1 MFLVLLETSGNQS
14 YIFSTNKLRENV
26 GASELTFRAGT
37 KWVLDAVA
45 ENGGHSHLRVW
56 NKNSQGEAEVREN
69 EIRDKLMNPQWNPP
83 LEEASNTAAEI
94 ILATSGKALILTRDK
109 ERARGIIQAVTLKAL
124 EEAPGLDIFGV
135 FKEFN
140 WERDNLSDVNE
151 QVHRKF
157 AEARSH
163 NATHHLR
170 FLRLPVVDQCATSG
184 LPANEVDPKA
194 AGGESVLRSRVS
206 VAKRRNYDNNTQR
219 IQELLDRNQIP
230 QKFARSIKA
239 LDDEI
244 DSEDEGQSVDDE
256 DERQSRQ
263 GSWRAVIHADGN
275 GLGEIFLKFG
285 AHLTKLG
292 KMTGDISQNNRT
304 YVDALRRFSLALDV
318 CTEQAFITALRSFGT
333 GLEKLPIVPLV
344 LGGDD
349 LTVICDG
356 KAALRFTQQFLL
368 AFEAETQK
376 TDDAHYHGILPEIA
390 EAALGVN
397 RLSSC
402 AGVAIIK
409 PHFPFSVAY
418 ELSESL
424 MQSAKEVKRKLTH
437 VLPNETKAVPYP
449 CSALDFHVLYDTS
462 GVNLRQIRDRL
473 SPTSDT
479 HLYIAPYIVTP
490 VKDLSVKDEMTQWAE
505 PHQWEHLAR
514 RVEALNA
521 KDEDG
526 RRKLPNSQM
535 HNLRNALSQ
544 GAELADAQYRL
555 IRNRYIDSHA
565 DVQDEDA
572 VEKGDRPLADIRAL
586 EGDHKSLFT
595 KVTDPVTGKLLKM
608 TGLLDALDA
617 ADFLAADL
625 SADPIFQR
633 AADRED
639 G

>member
-1 MFLVLLETSGNQS
+1 MFLVLLETSGNQG

-45 ENGGHSHLRVW
+45 QNGGHPRLGIW
-56 NKNSQGEAEVREN
+56 KNSQGTEEVREDK
-69 EIRDKLMNPQWNPP
+69 IRKKLMDSALNPP
-83 LEEASNTAAEI
+83 LESTPGINTEI
-94 ILATSGKALILTRDK
+94 ILATSGKALILTRDEEK
-109 ERARGIIQAVTLKAL
+109 ARKIIQAVTLKAL

-135 FKEFN
+135 FEEFN
-140 WERDNLSDVNE
+140 WEREDLSDVNE
-151 QVHRKF
+151 RVHRKF

-194 AGGESVLRSRVS
+194 AGGKPVLRSHVS
-206 VAKRRNYDNNTQR
+206 LAKRKNYDSNIER
-219 IQELLDRNQIP
+219 IEELLKRNQIP
-230 QKFARSIKA
+230 QSFAKSIKA
-239 LDDEI
+239 LDDE
-244 DSEDEGQSVDDE
+244 DEQQSK
-256 DERQSRQ
+256 Q

-285 AHLTKLG
+285 THLTKLG

-304 YVDALRRFSLALDV
+304 YVGALRRFSLALDV
-318 CTEQAFITALRSFGT
+318 CTERAFITALQSFGT
-333 GLEKLPIVPLV
+333 GIEKLPIVPLV

-349 LTVICDG
+349 LTVVCDG

-368 AFEAETQK
+368 AFDAETK
-376 TDDAHYHGILPEIA
+376 ETDNAHYDGILPEIA
-390 EAALGVN
+390 KAALGVN

-424 MQSAKEVKRKLTH
+424 MQSAKAVKQKLTH

-462 GVNLRQIRDRL
+462 GVNLGQIRDRL
-473 SPTSDT
+473 QPTSDT
-479 HLYIAPYIVTP
+479 QLYIAPYIVTP
-490 VKDLSVKDEMTQWAE
+490 TDDLPVENQMTQWAK
-505 PHQWEHLAR
+505 PHQWEHLER
-514 RVEALNA
+514 RIDALNA

-544 GAELADAQYRL
+544 GADLADAQYRL
-555 IRNRYIDSHA
+555 IRDRYVDLIDSSENSRA
-565 DVQDEDA
+565 DSPDQDATEN
-572 VEKGDRPLADIRAL
+572 GDRSTIDIRAL
-586 EGDHKSLFT
+586 EGDPRSLFT
-595 KVTDPVTGKLLKM
+595 KVTDPATGKSLKI

-617 ADFLAADL
+617 ADFLPADL
-625 SADPIFQR
+625 SADPTFQR
-633 AADRED
+633 AADQED

>member
-1 MFLVLLETSGNQS
+1 MFLVLLETSGNQG

-45 ENGGHSHLRVW
+45 QNGGHPHLRVW
-56 NKNSQGEAEVREN
+56 NKNSRGEAEVREN
-69 EIRDKLMNPQWNPP
+69 EIRCKLINSQWNPP
-83 LEEASNTAAEI
+83 LEEALNTAAEI
-94 ILATSGKALILTRDK
+94 ILATSGKALILTRD
-109 ERARGIIQAVTLKAL
+109 EETARGIIRAVTLKAL

-135 FKEFN
+135 FEEFN
-140 WERDNLSDVNE
+140 WERENLSDVNE
-151 QVHRKF
+151 RVHRKF

-163 NATHHLR
+163 NPTHHLR

-184 LPANEVDPKA
+184 LPANEVDLKA
-194 AGGESVLRSRVS
+194 AERRPVLRSRVS
-206 VAKRRNYDNNTQR
+206 GAKRRNYDNNAQR
-219 IQELLDRNQIP
+219 IQELLDRNQIA
-230 QKFARSIKA
+230 QKFAESIKA
-239 LDDEI
+239 LDDE
-244 DSEDEGQSVDDE
+244 DEQQSK
-256 DERQSRQ
+256 QS
-263 GSWRAVIHADGN
+263 SWRAVVHADGN

-285 AHLTKLG
+285 THLTKLG

-318 CTEQAFITALRSFGT
+318 CTEQAFITALQSFGT

-376 TDDAHYHGILPEIA
+376 VDGQHYDGILPEIA
-390 EAALGVN
+390 TAALGAN

-418 ELSESL
+418 ELSEDL

-437 VLPNETKAVPYP
+437 VLPNEARAVPYP

-462 GVNLRQIRDRL
+462 GVSLKQIRDRL
-473 SPTSDT
+473 QPASDT
-479 HLYIAPYIVTP
+479 QLYIAPYIVTP
-490 VKDLSVKDEMTQWAE
+490 IENLLVKDEMKQWAK
-505 PHQWEHLAR
+505 PHQWQLLEH

-544 GAELADAQYRL
+544 GADLADAQYRL
-555 IRNRYIDSHA
+555 IYDRYIDSHA
-565 DVQDEDA
+565 DVQNEDA
-572 VEKGDRPLADIRAL
+572 DKNGDRPLADIRAL
-586 EGDHKSLFT
+586 KGDHKSLFT
-595 KVTDPVTGKLLKM
+595 IVTDPVTGKSLKM

-617 ADFLAADL
+617 ADFLPADL
-625 SADPIFQR
+625 SADPTFQR
-633 AADRED
+633 AADQED

>member
-1 MFLVLLETSGNQS
+1 MFLVLLETSGNQG

-69 EIRDKLMNPQWNPP
+69 EIRDKLIDPKWNPP
-83 LEEASNTAAEI
+83 LESTLDIDAEI
-94 ILATSGKALILTRDK
+94 ILATSGKALIITRDQEK
-109 ERARGIIQAVTLKAL
+109 ARKIIQAVTLKAL

-135 FKEFN
+135 FEEFD

-151 QVHRKF
+151 QVHHKF

-163 NATHHLR
+163 NPTHHLR

-194 AGGESVLRSRVS
+194 AGGKAVLRSRVS
-206 VAKRRNYDNNTQR
+206 VAKRKNYDSNTQR

-230 QKFARSIKA
+230 QSFAKSIKA
-239 LDDEI
+239 LDDE
-244 DSEDEGQSVDDE
+244 DEQQSK
-256 DERQSRQ
+256 Q

-285 AHLTKLG
+285 THLTKLG

-318 CTEQAFITALRSFGT
+318 CTEQAFIIALQSFGT

-376 TDDAHYHGILPEIA
+376 VDEQHYDGILPEIA
-390 EAALGVN
+390 KAALGVN

-424 MQSAKEVKRKLTH
+424 MQSAKAVKRKLTH

-462 GVNLRQIRDRL
+462 GVNLKQIRDRL
-473 SPTSDT
+473 RPTSNT
-479 HLYIAPYIVTP
+479 QLYIAPYIVTP
-490 VKDLSVKDEMTQWAE
+490 VKDLLVKDEMAQWAE
-505 PHQWEHLAR
+505 PHQWEHLVR

-535 HNLRNALSQ
+535 HSLRNALPQ
-544 GAELADAQYRL
+544 GVELADAQYRL
-555 IRNRYIDSHA
+555 IRDRYIDSHA
-565 DVQDEDA
+565 DVQNEDA
-572 VEKGDRPLADIRAL
+572 VEKGDRPLFDIQAL
-586 EGDHKSLFT
+586 EGDQGSLFT
-595 KVTDPVTGKLLKM
+595 IVTDPDTGNSLKM

-617 ADFLAADL
+617 ADFLSADL
-625 SADPIFQR
+625 SANPTFQR
-633 AADRED
+633 AADQED

>member
-1 MFLVLLETSGNQS
+1 MFLVLLETSGNQG

-26 GASELTFRAGT
+26 GASEMTFRAGT

-45 ENGGHSHLRVW
+45 QNGGNSRLGIW
-56 NKNSQGEAEVREN
+56 KNSQGTE
-69 EIRDKLMNPQWNPP
+69 EIREDKIRKKLMDSALNPP
-83 LEEASNTAAEI
+83 LESTPDIDSEI
-94 ILATSGKALILTRDK
+94 ILATSGKALILTHDEEK
-109 ERARGIIQAVTLKAL
+109 ARGMIQAVTLKAL
-124 EEAPGLDIFGV
+124 REAAGLDIFGV
-135 FKEFN
+135 FEEFS
-140 WERDNLSDVNE
+140 WEQDNLSDVNE
-151 QVHRKF
+151 RVHRKF

-206 VAKRRNYDNNTQR
+206 VAKRRNYDSNIER
-219 IQELLDRNQIP
+219 IGELLKRNQIP
-230 QKFARSIKA
+230 QSFAESIKA
-239 LDDEI
+239 LDDE
-244 DSEDEGQSVDDE
+244 
-256 DERQSRQ
+256 DERQNKQ

-424 MQSAKEVKRKLTH
+424 MQSAKAVKQKLTH
-437 VLPNETKAVPYP
+437 VLPDETKAVPYP

-479 HLYIAPYIVTP
+479 QLYIAPYILTP

-572 VEKGDRPLADIRAL
+572 VEKGDRPIFDIQAL
-586 EGDHKSLFT
+586 EGDRESLFT
-595 KVTDPVTGKLLKM
+595 KVTDPVTGKSLKM

>member
-1 MFLVLLETSGNQS
+1 M
-14 YIFSTNKLRENV
+14 

-45 ENGGHSHLRVW
+45 QNGGHSHLRVW
-56 NKNSQGEAEVREN
+56 SKNSQGEAEVREN
-69 EIRDKLMNPQWNPP
+69 EIRDKLIDPKWNPP
-83 LEEASNTAAEI
+83 LESTLDIDAEI
-94 ILATSGKALILTRDK
+94 ILATSGKALIITRDQEK
-109 ERARGIIQAVTLKAL
+109 ARKIIQAVTLKAL

-135 FKEFN
+135 FEEFD
-140 WERDNLSDVNE
+140 WEQDNLSDVNE
-151 QVHRKF
+151 QVHHKF

-163 NATHHLR
+163 NPTHHLR

-194 AGGESVLRSRVS
+194 AGGKPVLRSRVS
-206 VAKRRNYDNNTQR
+206 VAKRKNYDSNTQR

-230 QKFARSIKA
+230 QSFAKSIKA
-239 LDDEI
+239 LDDE
-244 DSEDEGQSVDDE
+244 DEQQSK
-256 DERQSRQ
+256 Q

-285 AHLTKLG
+285 THLTKLG

-333 GLEKLPIVPLV
+333 EIEKLPIVPLV

-349 LTVICDG
+349 LTVVCDG

-376 TDDAHYHGILPEIA
+376 VDEQHYDGILPEIA
-390 EAALGVN
+390 KAALGVN

-418 ELSESL
+418 ELSEAL

-437 VLPNETKAVPYP
+437 VLSDELSNETRAVPCP

-462 GVNLRQIRDRL
+462 GVDLKQIRDRL

-479 HLYIAPYIVTP
+479 QLYIAPYVVTP
-490 VKDLSVKDEMTQWAE
+490 IENLAVGHQMTEWAK
-505 PHQWEHLAR
+505 PHQWNHLER

-535 HNLRNALSQ
+535 HNLRNALLQ
-544 GAELADAQYRL
+544 GVDLADAQYQL
-555 IRNRYIDSHA
+555 IRDRYIDSQSQDA
-565 DVQDEDA
+565 D
-572 VEKGDRPLADIRAL
+572 KPGDSLADIRAL

-595 KVTDPVTGKLLKM
+595 KVTDPVTGKSLKM
-608 TGLLDALDA
+608 TGLMDALDA
-617 ADFLAADL
+617 ADFLPADL
-625 SADPIFQR
+625 SADSTFQR
-633 AADRED
+633 SADQED